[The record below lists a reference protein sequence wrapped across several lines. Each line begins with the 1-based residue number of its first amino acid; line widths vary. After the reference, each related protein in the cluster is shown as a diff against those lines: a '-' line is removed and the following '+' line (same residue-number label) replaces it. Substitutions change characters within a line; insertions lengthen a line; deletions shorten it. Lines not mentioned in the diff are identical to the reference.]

1 MQPKARSPI
10 TATPQVNDCTTFD
23 AYLHGIA
30 EPVTIC
36 YCRVSSSKQR
46 ADLDRQIAHMRAIY
60 PDAEIITDIAGGLNW
75 KRAKDCSPYWSDC
88 IAGISSNVVV
98 AHRDRLARFGF
109 ELIEWLVEQNGGA
122 VLVLNQSDASPE
134 SRTHRGIYSPFSTRS
149 VAGCTDSGATERQSR
164 RIRVYPNA
172 RQKAMIATW
181 LDASRWTYNLT
192 VEILQSGIP
201 AVWRHI
207 AGMVMAELKVLK
219 PEWESVPY
227 QVKRTSARDACRAMS
242 NVKTFN
248 RQLAADRARGE
259 RPDEEFAELRFR
271 SRKNPRQS
279 CYVPDDAVTEH
290 GVYHTILGPLRMAE
304 AIPAGQQ
311 ECRLVK
317 ERGLYWLVVPHPA
330 QCDIETPSGDG
341 VVALDPGVRTFL
353 TYFSETDCGKLGH
366 HAFGRIQ
373 RLCHWLDDLISRTAK
388 APNRRKR
395 RQMRRAQARMRQRIT
410 NLVDELHWQ
419 LARWLTSNYR
429 IILLP
434 TFETHDMTQRAGRR
448 IRSKTA
454 RMMLTFRHYEFKQ
467 RLKWKAW
474 QRGALVLDV
483 NEAYTSKTRSW
494 DGAVNTKLGGA
505 KVIRDENGFGM
516 DRDVNGA
523 RGIFL
528 RALGDSP
535 FLRGLLT
542 QVASQPTAT
551 SSNVV

>member
-1 MQPKARSPI
+1 MLTNTPHQAPDRRPSNSCDPEPHASP
-10 TATPQVNDCTTFD
+10 
-23 AYLHGIA
+23 
-30 EPVTIC
+30 
-36 YCRVSSSKQR
+36 R
-46 ADLDRQIAHMRAIY
+46 Y
-60 PDAEIITDIAGGLNW
+60 PT
-75 KRAKDCSPYWSDC
+75 PYWSDT
-88 IAGISSNVVV
+88 IAAFSNFLWLPNSTANHDSLINTTQSWDSKTA
-98 AHRDRLARFGF
+98 AHSWFSTNRIAAPNPDLPK
-109 ELIEWLVEQNGGA
+109 L
-122 VLVLNQSDASPE
+122 
-134 SRTHRGIYSPFSTRS
+134 YSPAAVQDTATRTT
-149 VAGCTDSGATERQSR
+149 AGATKQQAR
-164 RIRVYPNA
+164 RIQVYPD
-172 RQKAMIATW
+172 RTQKLAIATW
-181 LDASRWTYNLT
+181 RTASRWTYNLT

-201 AVWRHI
+201 AVWKHI
-207 AGMVMAELKVLK
+207 ASMVMPEVEALH
-219 PEWESVPY
+219 PEWDSVPY
-227 QVKRTSARDACRAMS
+227 QVKRTAVRDACRAMS

-248 RQLAADRARGE
+248 LELKSHQAHGNRTDEAFAQLGY
-259 RPDEEFAELRFR
+259 R
-271 SRKNPRQS
+271 SRKNPKQS
-279 CYVPDDAVTEH
+279 CYIPDDAVTEH
-290 GVYHTILGPLRMAE
+290 GVYHTMLGPLRWPKPSRRSTKNADW
-304 AIPAGQQ
+304 
-311 ECRLVK
+311 CRNAASIGSPSLT
-317 ERGLYWLVVPHPA
+317 PA

-353 TYFSETDCGKLGH
+353 TYFSETECGKLGH

-373 RLCHWLDDLISRTAK
+373 RLCHWLDDLISRTIK
-388 APNRRKR
+388 EPHRRKR
-395 RQMRRAQARMRQRIT
+395 RQLRCAPARMRQRIT

-434 TFETHDMTQRAGRR
+434 TFETHDLTQRAGRK

-516 DRDVNGA
+516 DRDINGA

-542 QVASQPTAT
+542 QVASQTTA
-551 SSNVV
+551 SA

>member
-1 MQPKARSPI
+1 MFTNTQHQTPEHRPI
-10 TATPQVNDCTTFD
+10 YSSAPTELPTP
-23 AYLHGIA
+23 
-30 EPVTIC
+30 
-36 YCRVSSSKQR
+36 
-46 ADLDRQIAHMRAIY
+46 LDRRPYWNETIAAFSNSVWLPIGTADHSAAINRAHGWASKTAANSWFSTNRISAPNPGLHTLYSPTAVQATTVRTTAGASKRQARRIQVY
-60 PDAEIITDIAGGLNW
+60 PDTTQ
-75 KRAKDCSPYWSDC
+75 K
-88 IAGISSNVVV
+88 
-98 AHRDRLARFGF
+98 LA
-109 ELIEWLVEQNGGA
+109 
-122 VLVLNQSDASPE
+122 
-134 SRTHRGIYSPFSTRS
+134 
-149 VAGCTDSGATERQSR
+149 
-164 RIRVYPNA
+164 
-172 RQKAMIATW
+172 IATW
-181 LDASRWTYNLT
+181 LTASRWTYNLT

-201 AVWRHI
+201 AVWKHI
-207 AGMVMAELKVLK
+207 ASMVMPEVKALH
-219 PEWESVPY
+219 PEWDSVPY
-227 QVKRTSARDACRAMS
+227 QVKRTAVRDACRAMS

-248 RQLAADRARGE
+248 LELKSHQAQGNRT
-259 RPDEEFAELRFR
+259 DEEFAQLGYR
-271 SRKNPRQS
+271 SRKNPKQS
-279 CYVPDDAVTEH
+279 CYIPDDAVTEH

-317 ERGLYWLVVPHPA
+317 ERGLYWLVVPYPA

-388 APNRRKR
+388 EPNRRKR
-395 RQMRRAQARMRQRIT
+395 RQMRSAQARMRQRIT

-434 TFETHDMTQRAGRR
+434 TFETHDMTQRAGRKNPQQDR
-448 IRSKTA
+448 PHDAHLPPLRVQATPA
-454 RMMLTFRHYEFKQ
+454 VEGLAAGCAGRGC
-467 RLKWKAW
+467 
-474 QRGALVLDV
+474 QRGIHQQDAQ
-483 NEAYTSKTRSW
+483 
-494 DGAVNTKLGGA
+494 LGRNSQRHFGRRQ
-505 KVIRDENGFGM
+505 VQFRDESGFGM

-542 QVASQPTAT
+542 QVASQTTA
-551 SSNVV
+551 SA

>member
-1 MQPKARSPI
+1 MLINAERQPADQYAGDLCDPTQYAPRDRRPYWNEDIASFSAAVWRPTG
-10 TATPQVNDCTTFD
+10 TADSRAAINTPHGWSSKTAAHSWFSTSRMTTP
-23 AYLHGIA
+23 
-30 EPVTIC
+30 EPVLPGLYSPAAVQSTTNC
-36 YCRVSSSKQR
+36 SNQG
-46 ADLDRQIAHMRAIY
+46 ATRQQPRRIQVY
-60 PDAEIITDIAGGLNW
+60 PDRTQ
-75 KRAKDCSPYWSDC
+75 K
-88 IAGISSNVVV
+88 
-98 AHRDRLARFGF
+98 LA
-109 ELIEWLVEQNGGA
+109 
-122 VLVLNQSDASPE
+122 
-134 SRTHRGIYSPFSTRS
+134 
-149 VAGCTDSGATERQSR
+149 
-164 RIRVYPNA
+164 
-172 RQKAMIATW
+172 IATW
-181 LDASRWTYNLT
+181 LIASRWTYNLT

-201 AVWRHI
+201 AVWKHI
-207 AGMVMAELKVLK
+207 ASMVMPEVKALH
-219 PEWESVPY
+219 PEWDSVPY
-227 QVKRTSARDACRAMS
+227 QVKRTAVRDACRAMS

-248 RQLAADRARGE
+248 MELKADQAQGDRA
-259 RPDEEFAELRFR
+259 DEDFAQLGYR
-271 SRKNPRQS
+271 SRQNPRQS
-279 CYVPDDAVTEH
+279 CYIPDDAVTEH

-304 AIPAGQQ
+304 AVPAGQL
-311 ECRLVK
+311 ECRLVQ
-317 ERGLYWLVVPHPA
+317 ERGRYWLIVPYPA

-353 TYFSETDCGKLGH
+353 TYFSETECGKLGH

-373 RLCHWLDDLISRTAK
+373 RLCHWLDDLISRTTK
-388 APNRRKR
+388 EPNRRKR
-395 RQMRRAQARMRQRIT
+395 RQMRSAQARMRQRIT

-419 LARWLTSNYR
+419 LARWLTRNYR

-467 RLKWKAW
+467 RLNWKAW

>member
-1 MQPKARSPI
+1 
-10 TATPQVNDCTTFD
+10 
-23 AYLHGIA
+23 
-30 EPVTIC
+30 
-36 YCRVSSSKQR
+36 
-46 ADLDRQIAHMRAIY
+46 MRELY
-60 PDAEIITDIAGGLNW
+60 PDAEIVTDVAGGLNW
-75 KRAKDCSPYWSDC
+75 QRKGLLSILERLHRGDKLD
-88 IAGISSNVVV
+88 VVV

-109 ELIEWLVEQNGGA
+109 ELIEWLVVQNGGA
-122 VLVLNQSDASPE
+122 SPG
-134 SRTHRGIYSPFSTRS
+134 SQPVGCQPRIRTHRGFTRHPAYVQLPDARTPTLPS
-149 VAGCTDSGATERQSR
+149 VQSR
-164 RIRVYPNA
+164 RIRVYPNQQ
-172 RQKAMIATW
+172 QKAMIATW

-192 VEILQSGIP
+192 VEVLQSGIP

-227 QVKRTSARDACRAMS
+227 QVKRTAVRDACRAMS

-248 RQLAADRARGE
+248 RQLAADRAIGQRL
-259 RPDEEFAELRFR
+259 DEDFAQLRFR

-279 CYVPDDAVTEH
+279 CYIPDDAVTEH

-304 AIPAGQQ
+304 VIPAGQQ
-311 ECRLVK
+311 ECRLVQ

-353 TYFSETDCGKLGH
+353 TYFSETECGKLGH

-373 RLCHWLDDLISRTAK
+373 RRCHWLDDLISRTIK
-388 APNRRKR
+388 EPNRRKR
-395 RQMRRAQARMRQRIT
+395 RQMRSAQARMRQRIT

-467 RLKWKAW
+467 RLQWKAW

-494 DGAVNTKLGGA
+494 DGTVNTKLGGA
-505 KVIRDENGFGM
+505 KAIRDETGFGM

-542 QVASQPTAT
+542 QVASQTTA
-551 SSNVV
+551 SA

>member
-1 MQPKARSPI
+1 
-10 TATPQVNDCTTFD
+10 
-23 AYLHGIA
+23 
-30 EPVTIC
+30 
-36 YCRVSSSKQR
+36 
-46 ADLDRQIAHMRAIY
+46 
-60 PDAEIITDIAGGLNW
+60 
-75 KRAKDCSPYWSDC
+75 
-88 IAGISSNVVV
+88 
-98 AHRDRLARFGF
+98 
-109 ELIEWLVEQNGGA
+109 
-122 VLVLNQSDASPE
+122 
-134 SRTHRGIYSPFSTRS
+134 
-149 VAGCTDSGATERQSR
+149 
-164 RIRVYPNA
+164 
-172 RQKAMIATW
+172 MIATW
-181 LDASRWTYNLT
+181 LDASRWVYNLT
-192 VEILQSGIP
+192 VEVLQSGIP

-227 QVKRTSARDACRAMS
+227 QVKRTAVRDAGRAMS

-248 RQLAADRARGE
+248 RQLAADRAIGE
-259 RPDEEFAELRFR
+259 RSDEPFAQLRFR
-271 SRKNPRQS
+271 SGQNPRQS
-279 CYVPDDAVTEH
+279 CYIPDDAVTEH

-304 AIPAGQQ
+304 VIPAGQQ
-311 ECRLVK
+311 ECRLVQ
-317 ERGLYWLVVPHPA
+317 ERGLYWLVVPYPA

-353 TYFSETDCGKLGH
+353 TYFSETECGKLGH

-395 RQMRRAQARMRQRIT
+395 RQMRSAQARMRQRIT

-467 RLKWKAW
+467 RLQWKAW

-505 KVIRDENGFGM
+505 KAIRDENGFGM

-542 QVASQPTAT
+542 QVASQTTA
-551 SSNVV
+551 SA